1 MSIYIS
7 KVHPE
12 WLLSYNSQVQTNEA
26 EAKAKANMKVSH
38 NYSAT
43 LMYGYQAA
51 TRMGHT
57 TDDIDCSMEN

>member
-12 WLLSYNSQVQTNEA
+12 WLSSYNSQDQTNEA
-26 EAKAKANMKVSH
+26 EAKANMKVSH

>member
-1 MSIYIS
+1 
-7 KVHPE
+7 
-12 WLLSYNSQVQTNEA
+12 LQVQTNEA
-26 EAKAKANMKVSH
+26 EAKANMKVSH